1 MSHSHLLYLA
11 KYVAQASISDHM
23 TMVIII
29 VIVCVAYLSRVC
41 IENKCSVRLALT
53 QLCEY
58 A

>member
-11 KYVAQASISDHM
+11 KYAAQASISYHM

-29 VIVCVAYLSRVC
+29 SIVCVAYLSRVC
-41 IENKCSVRLALT
+41 FEYKCYVRLALT